1 MIRYNNNIGSFF
13 KACVLGWILE
23 EDICSEE
30 EWNGTLLQFASVVDE
45 RAYTWEVIKGML
57 QKKKK
62 GQWIFDN
69 RGARLKYLLLYVLRH
84 RDDKKYGICKK
95 AIDYGLQHGIEGI
108 IYKTTDEG
116 KALYKLY
123 RSVFGEIHAICGF
136 ARFVPLDQGALAA
149 KIQLE
154 HHTID
159 FLMAY
164 FRQRYP
170 AHTLILVNQ
179 GRAYIC
185 DEEDNIYEEEGK
197 DFEAA
202 VECDDFEKFWETY
215 YRAQYIPQ
223 RKNLRLTARVIRKK
237 YWNWLQ
243 EGKIILEEDRKDG
256 RK

>member
-1 MIRYNNNIGSFF
+1 MIRYNKNMGSFF
-13 KACVLGWILE
+13 KACVLAWILE

-30 EWNGTLLQFASVVDE
+30 EWNSTLLQFAPSTDVSE
-45 RAYTWEVIKGML
+45 YSWEEIKSML
-57 QKKKK
+57 HKKKK
-62 GQWIFDN
+62 GQWIFDS
-69 RGARLKYLLLYVLRH
+69 RGNRLKYLLLYILRH
-84 RDDKKYGICKK
+84 RDDKKYGICKN

-123 RSVFGEIHAICGF
+123 RNVFGEIHTICGF
-136 ARFVPLDQGALAA
+136 ARFIPLGQDSLVA

-170 AHTLILVNQ
+170 THTLILVNQ
-179 GRAYIC
+179 GRAYVC
-185 DEEDNIYEEEGK
+185 DEDDNIYEEEGES
-197 DFEAA
+197 FEAA
-202 VECDDFEKFWETY
+202 INRDDFEKFWETY
-215 YRAQYIPQ
+215 YRSQYIQ
-223 RKNLRLTARVIRKK
+223 ERKNLRLTARVIRKK

-243 EGKIILEEDRKDG
+243 EGKLILEEEHKDG